1 MEQLQ
6 TNLFGEDA
14 AGPGAAKRA
23 PRASRAS
30 PDVSNPS
37 CEIEYALL
45 VQIVKEMEL
54 PQPKHPLQCVTYK
67 MPLRHYQR
75 MKQAAKSW
83 NLTYS
88 DLLRLTMLRM
98 TIAIEQPSPELLEA
112 LRGHSEQVLAR
123 RAARFAKRKGHA
135 SLAA

>member
-1 MEQLQ
+1 MDRLQ
-6 TNLFGEDA
+6 ANLFGEE
-14 AGPGAAKRA
+14 PVGAIATKRV
-23 PRASRAS
+23 PRASAAT
-30 PDVSNPS
+30 PNPS
-37 CEIEYALL
+37 CDIEYALL
-45 VQIVKEMEL
+45 LQIVKEIEL

-75 MKQAAKSW
+75 MKQAAKTW

-88 DLLRLTMLRM
+88 DLLRLIMLRM

-112 LRGHSEQVLAR
+112 LEGHREQVRAK
-123 RAARFAKRKGHA
+123 RAARFAKRKGHG